1 MPTEPDR
8 LWHNQGRQAKH
19 STMEKQL
26 GRLISLL
33 GAIALGVGAY
43 RPANAC
49 GTGVLADLQRH
60 EVKAGETLLSIARR
74 YQRQPATLMALNPA
88 VRSGR
93 VRPGQILEIP
103 RVDGLVHRLADGDN
117 YRTIAQRYSVRPDVL
132 FEQNGCQ
139 TQPVAVFVPGGLWQ
153 QEVTVPDLVAAA
165 RPRYEATAWQLP
177 TVIFADGY
185 PLPSSF
191 PVTSPFGW
199 RRHPV
204 TGEMAFHSGIDL
216 GAPLGT
222 PVLATADGLV
232 DFAGVAGGYGNL
244 ITLAH
249 GDRQTQYA
257 HLDTIAV
264 RVGQRVRRGQV
275 LGTVGATGRVTG
287 PHLHY
292 EVLVPGADGW
302 LAIDPAPSLFRLA
315 QSP

>member
-1 MPTEPDR
+1 MGGKRGEI
-8 LWHNQGRQAKH
+8 
-19 STMEKQL
+19 L
-26 GRLISLL
+26 GWL
-33 GAIALGVGAY
+33 GAIALGMGSY
-43 RPANAC
+43 SPANAC
-49 GTGVLADLQRH
+49 GEGVLATLQRH

-103 RVDGLVHRLADGDN
+103 KADGLVHRLGDGEN
-117 YRTIAQRYSVRPDVL
+117 YRTIAQRYGVRPDVL
-132 FEQNGCQ
+132 FEQNGCSA
-139 TQPVAVFVPGGLWQ
+139 QPVAVFVPGVFWQ
-153 QEVTVPDLVAAA
+153 QDVTVPDLVTAA

-185 PLPSSF
+185 PLPYSV

-216 GAPLGT
+216 GASLGT

-244 ITLAH
+244 VTLTH

-292 EVLVPGADGW
+292 EVRIPGADGW
-302 LAIDPAPSLFRLA
+302 VAIDPAPSLLA